1 MNKNNDLKSKILLMR
16 KKNFGENELLEEN
29 NLNKD
34 VSNKIKSN
42 DHLENLNDINQV
54 KVNKENEKLEPEK
67 KDNISKVNEKAFNLL
82 ANKFNE
88 SVEVILELNKRVEKL
103 ETLVRLQ
110 SMQEYR
116 KEPQIKKNKG
126 GIKLFIFLLIVSGFS
141 YLIYK
146 NNVDL
151 SFFKEILSDFSI
163 IVKK

>member
-1 MNKNNDLKSKILLMR
+1 M
-16 KKNFGENELLEEN
+16 ENELLEEN

-54 KVNKENEKLEPEK
+54 RLIKENEKLNQK

-110 SMQEYR
+110 S
-116 KEPQIKKNKG
+116 
-126 GIKLFIFLLIVSGFS
+126 GI
-141 YLIYK
+141 
-146 NNVDL
+146 
-151 SFFKEILSDFSI
+151 
-163 IVKK
+163 

>member
-1 MNKNNDLKSKILLMR
+1 M
-16 KKNFGENELLEEN
+16 LEEN

-116 KEPQIKKNKG
+116 KEPQIKK
-126 GIKLFIFLLIVSGFS
+126 
-141 YLIYK
+141 
-146 NNVDL
+146 
-151 SFFKEILSDFSI
+151 
-163 IVKK
+163 KK